1 MAAGFNQ
8 NGVCYLTLG
17 EALNVRCS
25 AVSSVL
31 ADGSVMACSGVSNLT
46 AVGGDLIYQKTSP
59 AGVVTSQTVPYAPPP
74 CSQPTWDDTYGPIL
88 GSFLL
93 LAVTVYCLKRLI
105 GYFRH
110 DNLPS

>member
-8 NGVCYLTLG
+8 AGVCYLNLG

-46 AVGGDLIYQKTSP
+46 SSGGDLIYQRTSST
-59 AGVVTSQTVPYAPPP
+59 GVVTSLPVPYAPLP
-74 CSQPTWDDTYGPIL
+74 CNQPTWDDTYVPIL
-88 GSFLL
+88 GAFLL
-93 LAVTVYCLKRLI
+93 LVVSMYCVKQLI
-105 GYFRH
+105 GYFKH